1 MLKYSVKSIISIIT
15 ATLVISAFT
24 VSASFAADEGYDPD
38 EVLATIGGD
47 KLTNADLDEMLSTM
61 DQYQKRS
68 FEGKSG
74 RRYLLD
80 IMIKNE
86 IMLKAAKRDKLD
98 KDAAIKKQIEEM
110 TERIIISEY
119 FRREIGG
126 KLGISDDEVQ
136 AYYNAHLN
144 DYEIPETLSLYHI
157 LSETEAEALVAKDK
171 AKAGADFETLA
182 KELSVDNYTA
192 GGGGLLGSISRGYTP
207 FQVGDCPGFEAAVFA
222 LNIGDVSDPVQSD
235 KGYHIFWVKNKTE
248 KSHKELNPTL
258 ASTIRNNM
266 LVSDGEVKD
275 YFDRNKAGYVEP
287 EKVKISRIVLKTKAD
302 ANKALARAKAGE
314 DFGTLA
320 ELLTIDKPGKDKK
333 GSIGWVRKGGF
344 IQGIGTDEA
353 YENLAFSLGKGE
365 IGGPIEMPDGWHVV
379 KADDKREY
387 REIPLEEVAET
398 IENQL
403 LTERRQERI
412 DGAYTDLEGD
422 YNVRRFSWAR
432 TYDDMTLQELQ
443 AEAEGTVSA
452 TTRIEIYDKI
462 IERFPN
468 EDSADNALLMAG
480 FIYSE
485 ELSDYETA
493 ADYFKRI
500 IAEYPN
506 SENIDSAQ
514 WMLDNMGKDVIEIP
528 EIKE

>member
-1 MLKYSVKSIISIIT
+1 
-15 ATLVISAFT
+15 
-24 VSASFAADEGYDPD
+24 
-38 EVLATIGGD
+38 
-47 KLTNADLDEMLSTM
+47 
-61 DQYQKRS
+61 
-68 FEGKSG
+68 
-74 RRYLLD
+74 
-80 IMIKNE
+80 
-86 IMLKAAKRDKLD
+86 
-98 KDAAIKKQIEEM
+98 
-110 TERIIISEY
+110 
-119 FRREIGG
+119 
-126 KLGISDDEVQ
+126 
-136 AYYNAHLN
+136 
-144 DYEIPETLSLYHI
+144 
-157 LSETEAEALVAKDK
+157 
-171 AKAGADFETLA
+171 
-182 KELSVDNYTA
+182 
-192 GGGGLLGSISRGYTP
+192 
-207 FQVGDCPGFEAAVFA
+207 
-222 LNIGDVSDPVQSD
+222 
-235 KGYHIFWVKNKTE
+235 VKNKTE
-248 KSHKELNPTL
+248 KSHKELNATL

-275 YFDRNKAGYVEP
+275 YFDRNKASYVEP

-314 DFGTLA
+314 DFGELA
-320 ELLTIDKPGKDKK
+320 ALLTIDKPGKDKK

-344 IQGIGTDEA
+344 IQGIGTNEA
-353 YENLAFSLGKGE
+353 YENLAFSLDKDE
-365 IGGPIEMPDGWHVV
+365 IGGPMEMPDGWHVI
-379 KADDKREY
+379 KTDDKREY

-412 DGAYTDLEGD
+412 DGAYTDLEGEFS
-422 YNVRRFSWAR
+422 VQRFSWAR

-468 EDSADNALLMAG
+468 EDSTDNALLMAG

-493 ADYFKRI
+493 AEYFKRI

-514 WMLDNMGKDVIEIP
+514 WMLDNMGKDIIEIP
-528 EIKE
+528 EIEE